1 MLFDGNDGNKI
12 FFIKLKMKT
21 HWQSGGIKRNSKW
34 YKPNREQGIYRIN
47 SAGSICWNRK
57 KSFVFFLEHGGG
69 YDDPLIYIRIRET
82 QTHAEL
88 GLYSRT

>member
-1 MLFDGNDGNKI
+1 MLD
-12 FFIKLKMKT
+12 
-21 HWQSGGIKRNSKW
+21 QSVGT
-34 YKPNREQGIYRIN
+34 E
-47 SAGSICWNRK
+47 K
-57 KSFVFFLEHGGG
+57 KVLFFLEHGGG